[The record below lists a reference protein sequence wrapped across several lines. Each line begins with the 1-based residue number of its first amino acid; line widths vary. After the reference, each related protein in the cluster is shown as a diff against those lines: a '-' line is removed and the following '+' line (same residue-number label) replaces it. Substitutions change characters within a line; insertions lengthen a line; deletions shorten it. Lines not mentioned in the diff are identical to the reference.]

1 MPCPPPPGRTAVRWP
16 TPVPPPPAFPT
27 QAGRPW
33 QTGSGQATTLLLPDA
48 VLALDMAV
56 HPTAGW
62 PAVAAVVWSGTGDP
76 ERVMVSV
83 YNPRAARWSIARQVD
98 LGPARIGRYTR
109 TVRVAISGAGRVTAV
124 WGMSDPDFADNDPP
138 LAVWASDSDDVGE
151 TWSAPTRVA
160 VGCRRVNDAV
170 SVGYLLRR
178 LLRGDAPATI
188 TRIPL
193 AAPADWAMGSRMW
206 DLRGLAFTRPAGPGV
221 SFTWTDADGSGGA
234 YALTSLDG
242 GTSWGALERIAAP
255 FTAGGIFSVAP
266 AYDPVADRLVAVW
279 TCCAG
284 GVLQAPPATHSAQA
298 ANSRHI

>member
-1 MPCPPPPGRTAVRWP
+1 MSHLHFAAPRRGRPSLWLRTLCLPILLGVVLALAGCARLPTYVAAQATAQAGGCWPDYLPTPPLVTVTPAGSALPGTPQPIRRRWCPARRRPGRTAVRWP

-62 PAVAAVVWSGTGDP
+62 PAVAAVVWSGTDDP

-83 YNPRAARWSIARQVD
+83 DNPRAARWSIARQVD

-109 TVRVAISGAGRVTAV
+109 TVRVAIERRRAGDGGLGHERPGLRRQRSA
-124 WGMSDPDFADNDPP
+124 

-178 LLRGDAPATI
+178 LLRGDTPAPI

-193 AAPADWAMGSRMW
+193 AAPA
-206 DLRGLAFTRPAGPGV
+206 
-221 SFTWTDADGSGGA
+221 
-234 YALTSLDG
+234 
-242 GTSWGALERIAAP
+242 
-255 FTAGGIFSVAP
+255 
-266 AYDPVADRLVAVW
+266 
-279 TCCAG
+279 
-284 GVLQAPPATHSAQA
+284 
-298 ANSRHI
+298 